1 MHGLSSSGNKS
12 ESARSGVIAGA
23 IDLAVTLTALAV
35 ASSSVLL
42 ADSLKTFL
50 EFVAVLLAWL
60 AMRRIEKGA
69 NHQFNY
75 GVDKLENLSS
85 LLIGILMLICLLI
98 IGGNAVLH
106 IISPSGIS
114 GPGVW
119 ISMGVQVVYAVVNG
133 RFYLKNK
140 RMAQLQSSPLLEAQ
154 SRLFFTKAFG
164 NVFILGSLVS
174 SLALADYPWSYYIDP
189 VASLIIAASILVGA
203 MGIFSSS
210 VFDLLDKSLEESD
223 QIVIMRELATH
234 FDDFEVLHGIRTRRA
249 GSQAFVEIYLEFA
262 PEKTMGEVQ
271 PVIDHLRASLEAA
284 IQGAKVTIGLTT
296 KPEN

>member
-1 MHGLSSSGNKS
+1 MHGFSHSGSKS
-12 ESARSGVIAGA
+12 QSARNGVIAGF
-23 IDLAVTLTALAV
+23 IDLLVTLSALAV

-50 EFVAVLLAWL
+50 EFVAVLLAWM
-60 AMRRIEKGA
+60 AMRRIEQGA
-69 NHQFNY
+69 SHHFNY

-106 IISPSGIS
+106 IIHPSGIS

-119 ISMGVQVVYAVVNG
+119 ISMAVQVVYAGVNG

-140 RMAQLQSSPLLEAQ
+140 RMAKAQASPLLESQ

-164 NVFILGSLVS
+164 NVFILLSLIS
-174 SLALADYPWSYYIDP
+174 SLALAEYSWSHYIDP
-189 VASLIIAASILVGA
+189 LASLIIAASILVSA

-223 QIVIMRELATH
+223 QIIIMRELALH
-234 FDDFEVLHGIRTRRA
+234 FDDFDTLHGIRTRRA
-249 GSQAFVEIYLEFA
+249 GSQAFVDIYLEFA
-262 PEKTMGEVQ
+262 PEKTIAEVQ
-271 PVIDHLRASLEAA
+271 PVIDHLRISLEAA

-296 KPEN
+296 RPEN